1 MALPADVIKLL
12 EDLKSPKEEI
22 RKKSVISLGRYNL
35 PEVKTALSGLTNDS
49 STAVRYF
56 AKKAMKDFES
66 MTAAQI
72 EHSGGFDISQPSS
85 IINEQQASPAQIDE
99 AVKKTA
105 AMPSSDLFDRSGGS
119 LTKILND
126 LKNPDENIK
135 IEAIKKLGEQKEVVA
150 TEPLLGLIHDSVKSV
165 RLYAVQSL
173 GLIGE
178 NRVLTPLLNLLNS
191 EQDAFVVATLVK
203 AIARVGGAQ
212 LIPIIA
218 RYLKDP
224 DARTRAN
231 TIEALE
237 IIGDPKIIKFLI
249 PLLQDENNRVKA
261 NTIKVLSKFGKT
273 NMFEKLEEMLQS
285 DDVSIRGSAIYALSA
300 IGGEQVI
307 ELLEKAKNDED
318 TGNIKKLAEGLAKIN
333 TDRSMELLRELCAH
347 PDKSTADFAAS
358 LCGGKPEPVQEP
370 EPEPEREPIQAPV
383 FQAEKTVIKE
393 TPVENP
399 VSKPAAVFEEPSRP
413 EPSPQKFTSGSP
425 QTKKASPEPVDE
437 MLRRPAA
444 HHTQSHPPAAVEI
457 KTHPQA
463 ALQFGAAV
471 SAQPQLTTF
480 KTTGAPR
487 NFNMQDFEN
496 LWNDTLLLLNNFQKN
511 HPDFSK
517 EQMLAFLKSLESVI
531 E

>member
-1 MALPADVIKLL
+1 MALPTEVIKLL
-12 EDLKSPKEEI
+12 EDLKSTKEEV
-22 RKKSVISLGRYNL
+22 RKKSVITLGRYNL
-35 PEVKTALSGLTNDS
+35 AEVKTALSELTTDT

-56 AKKAMKDFES
+56 AKKALKDFES
-66 MTAAQI
+66 ISASQAEQ
-72 EHSGGFDISQPSS
+72 SGGFDMSSPPPLPSAPV
-85 IINEQQASPAQIDE
+85 INEAPSLKEDAL
-99 AVKKTA
+99 KKTVT
-105 AMPSSDLFDRSGGS
+105 MPSVDLFDRSGGS

-126 LKNPDENIK
+126 LKSPDENVK
-135 IEAIKKLGEQKEVVA
+135 IEAIKQLGDQKEVVA
-150 TEPLLGLIHDSVKSV
+150 TEPLLGLIHDPVKSV

-173 GLIGE
+173 GMIGE

-261 NTIKVLSKFGKT
+261 NSIKVLSKFGKT
-273 NMFEKLEEMLQS
+273 NMFEKLDEMLQS
-285 DDVSIRGSAIYALSA
+285 DDISIRGSAIYALSA

-318 TGNIKKLAEGLAKIN
+318 PGNLKKLAEGLAKIN
-333 TDRSMELLRELCAH
+333 NERSMELLRELSVHSDEEVANL
-347 PDKSTADFAAS
+347 AS
-358 LCGGKPEPVQEP
+358 SFLGSDAGAQDVINAGEAELEDKPEIVSQPELKPVP
-370 EPEPEREPIQAPV
+370 
-383 FQAEKTVIKE
+383 E
-393 TPVENP
+393 TPPP
-399 VSKPAAVFEEPSRP
+399 VTAARQIVPQPAAFEEIKPAAKKPSQQASAYQP
-413 EPSPQKFTSGSP
+413 PPKTQQGQDSSQQIYPQFQTLKIPAGS
-425 QTKKASPEPVDE
+425 
-437 MLRRPAA
+437 
-444 HHTQSHPPAAVEI
+444 
-457 KTHPQA
+457 
-463 ALQFGAAV
+463 
-471 SAQPQLTTF
+471 
-480 KTTGAPR
+480 PR
-487 NFNMQDFEN
+487 NFNMQDFEY
-496 LWNDTLLLLNNFQKN
+496 LWNDTLLLLNNFAKN

-517 EQMLAFLKSLESVI
+517 EQMLAFLRSLETAI

>member
-1 MALPADVIKLL
+1 MALPTEVIKLL
-12 EDLKSPKEEI
+12 EDLKSTKEEV
-22 RKKSVISLGRYNL
+22 RKKSVITLGRYNL
-35 PEVKTALSGLTNDS
+35 AEVKTALSELTNDT

-56 AKKAMKDFES
+56 AKKALKDFES
-66 MTAAQI
+66 ISASQAEQT
-72 EHSGGFDISQPSS
+72 GGFDMSSPSAVASSQPSVTPPS
-85 IINEQQASPAQIDE
+85 SGPVISE
-99 AVKKTA
+99 APSLKEDPLKKPVT
-105 AMPSSDLFDRSGGS
+105 MPSVDLFDRSGGS

-126 LKNPDENIK
+126 LKSPDENVK
-135 IEAIKKLGEQKEVVA
+135 IEAIKQLGDQKEVVA
-150 TEPLLGLIHDSVKSV
+150 TEPLLGLIHDPVKSV

-173 GLIGE
+173 GMIGE

-261 NTIKVLSKFGKT
+261 NSIKVLSKFGKT
-273 NMFEKLEEMLQS
+273 NMFEKLDEMLQS
-285 DDVSIRGSAIYALSA
+285 DDISIRGSAIYALSA

-318 TGNIKKLAEGLAKIN
+318 PGNLKKLAEGLAKIN
-333 TDRSMELLRELCAH
+333 TDRSMELLRELSVH
-347 PDKSTADFAAS
+347 PDEEVSALAS
-358 LCGGKPEPVQEP
+358 SFLGGDAEASEEQVPANAEPEDKPEIVSQP
-370 EPEPEREPIQAPV
+370 ELKTAP
-383 FQAEKTVIKE
+383 QTQQPLSEARQ
-393 TPVENP
+393 NP
-399 VSKPAAVFEEPSRP
+399 PSQPASFEE
-413 EPSPQKFTSGSP
+413 T
-425 QTKKASPEPVDE
+425 
-437 MLRRPAA
+437 RPAA
-444 HHTQSHPPAAVEI
+444 QKISQPASLYLQPSKTQQSQDLSQQAYPQFQTLKIPAG
-457 KTHPQA
+457 P
-463 ALQFGAAV
+463 
-471 SAQPQLTTF
+471 
-480 KTTGAPR
+480 PR
-487 NFNMQDFEN
+487 NFNMQDFEY
-496 LWNDTLLLLNNFQKN
+496 LWNDTLILLNNFAKN

-517 EQMLAFLKSLESVI
+517 EQMLAFLRALETAI

>member
-1 MALPADVIKLL
+1 MALPAEVIKLL
-12 EDLKSPKEEI
+12 EDLKSAKEEI
-22 RKKSVISLGRYNL
+22 RKKAVITLGRHNL
-35 PEVKTALSGLTNDS
+35 PEVKDALNELTNDS

-66 MTAAQI
+66 MTATQVQQ
-72 EHSGGFDISQPSS
+72 SGGFDLVSGAPALQVPPV
-85 IINEQQASPAQIDE
+85 QQAPSAHAE
-99 AVKKTA
+99 APIPEEPVKKPLA
-105 AMPSSDLFDRSGGS
+105 PPPADLFGSGGGS

-126 LKNPDENIK
+126 LKSHDENVK
-135 IEAIKKLGEQKEVVA
+135 IEAIKQLGDKKEVVA
-150 TEPLLGLIHDSVKSV
+150 TEPLLGLIHDPSKSV
-165 RLYAVQSL
+165 RLYTVQSL

-261 NTIKVLSKFGKT
+261 NSIKVLSKFGKT
-273 NMFEKLEEMLQS
+273 NMFEKLDEMLQS
-285 DDVSIRGSAIYALSA
+285 DDISIRGSAIYALSA

-318 TGNIKKLAEGLAKIN
+318 SGNLKKLAEGLAKIN
-333 TDRSMELLRELCAH
+333 TDRSMELLRELAQN
-347 PDKSTADFAAS
+347 PDDEVSSFARS
-358 LCGGKPEPVQEP
+358 LLGEAAEEEKQPEAPPPAEKFEEKPKAFEPPLAKPE
-370 EPEPEREPIQAPV
+370 
-383 FQAEKTVIKE
+383 
-393 TPVENP
+393 
-399 VSKPAAVFEEPSRP
+399 
-413 EPSPQKFTSGSP
+413 QK
-425 QTKKASPEPVDE
+425 
-437 MLRRPAA
+437 
-444 HHTQSHPPAAVEI
+444 PPAAVRQ
-457 KTHPQA
+457 PQA
-463 ALQFGAAV
+463 EQQFVKPPAAEPLKKTPQPESV
-471 SAQPQLTTF
+471 RQQPAAAQHQAATDQPQFHSL
-480 KTTGAPR
+480 KSAGAPR
-487 NFNMQDFEN
+487 NFNAQDFEY
-496 LWNDTLLLLNNFQKN
+496 LWNDTLFLLNTFQKN

-517 EQMLAFLKSLESVI
+517 DKMLAFIRSLESVI

>member
-1 MALPADVIKLL
+1 MALPTEVIKLL
-12 EDLKSPKEEI
+12 EDLKSTKEEV
-22 RKKSVISLGRYNL
+22 RKKSVITLGRYNL
-35 PEVKTALSGLTNDS
+35 AEVKTALSELTNDT

-56 AKKAMKDFES
+56 AKKALKDFES
-66 MTAAQI
+66 ISASQV
-72 EHSGGFDISQPSS
+72 EQSGGFDMSSPSPSPSPQPSLTPPPS
-85 IINEQQASPAQIDE
+85 APVINEAPSLKEDAL
-99 AVKKTA
+99 KKPVT
-105 AMPSSDLFDRSGGS
+105 MPSVDLFDRSGGS

-126 LKNPDENIK
+126 LKSPDENVK
-135 IEAIKKLGEQKEVVA
+135 IEAIKQLGDQKEVVA
-150 TEPLLGLIHDSVKSV
+150 TEPLLGLIHDPVKSV

-173 GLIGE
+173 GMIGE

-261 NTIKVLSKFGKT
+261 NSIKVLSKFGKT
-273 NMFEKLEEMLQS
+273 NMFEKLDEMLQS
-285 DDVSIRGSAIYALSA
+285 DDISIRGSAIYALSA

-318 TGNIKKLAEGLAKIN
+318 TGNLKKLAEGLAKIN
-333 TDRSMELLRELCAH
+333 TDRSTELLRELSVHSDEEVAN
-347 PDKSTADFAAS
+347 FAS
-358 LCGGKPEPVQEP
+358 SFLGGDAGAQDDAGAGEEAEPEDKPEIISQPELKPV
-370 EPEPEREPIQAPV
+370 A
-383 FQAEKTVIKE
+383 E
-393 TPVENP
+393 TPQPLIP
-399 VSKPAAVFEEPSRP
+399 VRQIVPQPAAFEEIKPAAKKPSQQTSAYQP
-413 EPSPQKFTSGSP
+413 PPKTQQGQDSVQQPYPQFQTLKIPAGS
-425 QTKKASPEPVDE
+425 
-437 MLRRPAA
+437 
-444 HHTQSHPPAAVEI
+444 
-457 KTHPQA
+457 
-463 ALQFGAAV
+463 
-471 SAQPQLTTF
+471 
-480 KTTGAPR
+480 PR
-487 NFNMQDFEN
+487 NFNMQDFEY
-496 LWNDTLLLLNNFQKN
+496 LWNDTLLLLNNFAKN

-517 EQMLAFLKSLESVI
+517 EQMLAFLRSLETAI

>member
-1 MALPADVIKLL
+1 MALPAEVVKLL
-12 EDLKSPKEEI
+12 EDLKSPKEEV
-22 RKKSVISLGRYNL
+22 RKKAVITLGRHNL
-35 PEVKTALSGLTNDS
+35 PEVRDALNELVNDT

-66 MTAAQI
+66 MTAVQV
-72 EHSGGFDISQPSS
+72 EQTGGFDLAPRPS
-85 IINEQQASPAQIDE
+85 APPAAPVTPPPAAE
-99 AVKKTA
+99 APPRVEEPVKKSITPPPA
-105 AMPSSDLFDRSGGS
+105 DLFGSGGGS

-126 LKNPDENIK
+126 LKSPDETVK
-135 IEAIKKLGEQKEVVA
+135 IEAIKQLGEKKEVVA
-150 TEPLLGLIHDSVKSV
+150 TEPLLGLIHDPSKTV

-261 NTIKVLSKFGKT
+261 NSIKVLSKFGKT
-273 NMFEKLEEMLQS
+273 NMFEKLDEMLHS
-285 DDVSIRGSAIYALSA
+285 DDASIRGSAIYALSA

-307 ELLEKAKNDED
+307 ELLEKAKDDED
-318 TGNIKKLAEGLAKIN
+318 PANLKKLAEGLAKIN
-333 TDRSMELLRELCAH
+333 TERSLELLRELTFH
-347 PDKSTADFAAS
+347 PDAEVSGLARS
-358 LCGGKPEPVQEP
+358 LLGGGEAQPAPPGPKPAEP
-370 EPEPEREPIQAPV
+370 EIP
-383 FQAEKTVIKE
+383 KY
-393 TPVENP
+393 VE
-399 VSKPAAVFEEPSRP
+399 
-413 EPSPQKFTSGSP
+413 
-425 QTKKASPEPVDE
+425 
-437 MLRRPAA
+437 
-444 HHTQSHPPAAVEI
+444 PPAV
-457 KTHPQA
+457 KQA
-463 ALQFGAAV
+463 IAEQKP
-471 SAQPQLTTF
+471 AQPQRPPQAEPQF
-480 KTTGAPR
+480 VRQAPPAEPVKKTPPQEPVVQQEAARYQAPLDQPQFQSIRATGAPR
-487 NFNMQDFEN
+487 NFTSQDFEH
-496 LWNDTLLLLNNFQKN
+496 LWNDTLLLLNTFQKN
-511 HPDFSK
+511 HPDFTRDR
-517 EQMLAFLKSLESVI
+517 MLAFLRSLESVL

>member
-1 MALPADVIKLL
+1 MALPAEVVKLL
-12 EDLKSPKEEI
+12 EDLKSAKEET
-22 RKKSVISLGRYNL
+22 RKKAVITLGRYNL
-35 PEVKTALSGLTNDS
+35 PEVKASLSELTNDA

-56 AKKAMKDFES
+56 AKKALKDFES
-66 MTAAQI
+66 MTAANV
-72 EHSGGFDISQPSS
+72 EHSGGFDL
-85 IINEQQASPAQIDE
+85 NVHSPAPASHPSAPSMDSVMKEE
-99 AVKKTA
+99 AFKKPVA
-105 AMPSSDLFDRSGGS
+105 PPPADLFGSGGGS

-126 LKNPDENIK
+126 LKSPDENVK
-135 IEAIKKLGEQKEVVA
+135 IEAIKQLGEKKEVVA
-150 TEPLLGLIHDSVKSV
+150 TEPLLGLIHDPVKSV

-261 NTIKVLSKFGKT
+261 NSIKVLSKFGKT
-273 NMFEKLEEMLQS
+273 NMFEKLDEMLQS
-285 DDVSIRGSAIYALSA
+285 DDISIRGSAIYALSA

-318 TGNIKKLAEGLAKIN
+318 PSNLKKLAEGLAKIN
-333 TDRSMELLRELCAH
+333 TERSLELLRELSVH
-347 PDKSTADFAAS
+347 PDAEVSAFAMS
-358 LCGGKPEPVQEP
+358 LLGGEEEGPEAEAPFVP
-370 EPEPEREPIQAPV
+370 EPETVPVEKPQIQQAPKPIQPEPKIP
-383 FQAEKTVIKE
+383 QAEVIQQQERKTEKHAEPEVHKA
-393 TPVENP
+393 
-399 VSKPAAVFEEPSRP
+399 PAVQAV
-413 EPSPQKFTSGSP
+413 Q
-425 QTKKASPEPVDE
+425 
-437 MLRRPAA
+437 AA
-444 HHTQSHPPAAVEI
+444 HGAKAQAQLRTLSAPPA
-457 KTHPQA
+457 
-463 ALQFGAAV
+463 
-471 SAQPQLTTF
+471 QPH
-480 KTTGAPR
+480 
-487 NFNMQDFEN
+487 NFTQQDFEN
-496 LWNDTLLLLNNFQKN
+496 LWNDTLFLLNNFQKS

-517 EQMLAFLKSLESVI
+517 DKMAAFLRSLETVL

>member
-1 MALPADVIKLL
+1 MALPAEVVKLL
-12 EDLKSPKEEI
+12 EDLKSAKEET
-22 RKKSVISLGRYNL
+22 RKKAVITLGRYNL
-35 PEVKTALSGLTNDS
+35 PEVKASLSELTNDA

-56 AKKAMKDFES
+56 AKKALKDFES
-66 MTAAQI
+66 MTATNV
-72 EHSGGFDISQPSS
+72 EHSGGFDLNAHS
-85 IINEQQASPAQIDE
+85 SPAPPPVNPPAAPSLDSIVKEE
-99 AVKKTA
+99 AFKKPVA
-105 AMPSSDLFDRSGGS
+105 PPPADLFGSGGGS

-126 LKNPDENIK
+126 LKSPDENVK
-135 IEAIKKLGEQKEVVA
+135 IEAIKQLGEKKEVVA
-150 TEPLLGLIHDSVKSV
+150 TEPLLGLIHDPVKSV

-261 NTIKVLSKFGKT
+261 NSIKVLSKFGKT
-273 NMFEKLEEMLQS
+273 NMFEKLDEMLQS
-285 DDVSIRGSAIYALSA
+285 DDISIRGSAIYALSA

-318 TGNIKKLAEGLAKIN
+318 PSNLKKLAEGLAKIN
-333 TDRSMELLRELCAH
+333 TERSLELLRELSVH
-347 PDKSTADFAAS
+347 PDAEVSAFALS
-358 LCGGKPEPVQEP
+358 LLGGEEEGPEDETPAAPKPETVPVEKPHIHEAPKSVTPEPKIAHTEVVQPQERKIEKRP
-370 EPEPEREPIQAPV
+370 EPEHHKAPAVQTAQAQHGAKP
-383 FQAEKTVIKE
+383 QPDTAQLKTL
-393 TPVENP
+393 N
-399 VSKPAAVFEEPSRP
+399 
-413 EPSPQKFTSGSP
+413 
-425 QTKKASPEPVDE
+425 
-437 MLRRPAA
+437 
-444 HHTQSHPPAAVEI
+444 
-457 KTHPQA
+457 
-463 ALQFGAAV
+463 
-471 SAQPQLTTF
+471 AQP
-480 KTTGAPR
+480 AHPR
-487 NFNMQDFEN
+487 NFTQQDFEN
-496 LWNDTLLLLNNFQKN
+496 LWNDTLFLLNNFQKS

-517 EQMLAFLKSLESVI
+517 DKMAAFLRSLETVL

>member
-1 MALPADVIKLL
+1 MALPTEVIKLL
-12 EDLKSPKEEI
+12 EDLKSAKEEV
-22 RKKSVISLGRYNL
+22 RKKAVITLGRYNFAQ
-35 PEVKTALSGLTNDS
+35 VKTALSELTNDT

-56 AKKAMKDFES
+56 AKKALKDFES
-66 MTAAQI
+66 ISASQAEQ
-72 EHSGGFDISQPSS
+72 SGGFDISSPPAAQRPPAPAPAPAPASAPAPAFDPPPAPV
-85 IINEQQASPAQIDE
+85 IKEAHHLKEDAFKKQA
-99 AVKKTA
+99 TMHA
-105 AMPSSDLFDRSGGS
+105 ADLFDRGGGS

-126 LKNPDENIK
+126 LKSPDENIK
-135 IEAIKKLGEQKEVVA
+135 IEAIKQLGEQKEVVA
-150 TEPLLGLIHDSVKSV
+150 TEPLLGLIHDPVKSV

-261 NTIKVLSKFGKT
+261 NSIKVLSKFGKT
-273 NMFEKLEEMLQS
+273 NMFEKLDEMLQS
-285 DDVSIRGSAIYALSA
+285 DDISIRGSAIYALSA

-307 ELLEKAKNDED
+307 ELLEKAKNDGD
-318 TGNIKKLAEGLAKIN
+318 AGNLKKLAEGLAKIN
-333 TDRSMELLRELCAH
+333 TERSNELLRELSAH
-347 PDKSTADFAAS
+347 PDKEVASFAS
-358 LCGGKPEPVQEP
+358 SFLGGAGRQHAPDSAAETPAEHKPEAILQPQLK
-370 EPEPEREPIQAPV
+370 QAP
-383 FQAEKTVIKE
+383 E
-393 TPVENP
+393 TQRP
-399 VSKPAAVFEEPSRP
+399 SPAAVQAAPGPPAPEETNIEAQKPFQQTPAYQQPPKTQPERSAGQHSRP
-413 EPSPQKFTSGSP
+413 QF
-425 QTKKASPEPVDE
+425 QTLV
-437 MLRRPAA
+437 
-444 HHTQSHPPAAVEI
+444 PPA
-457 KTHPQA
+457 
-463 ALQFGAAV
+463 G
-471 SAQPQLTTF
+471 
-480 KTTGAPR
+480 GPR
-487 NFNMQDFEN
+487 NFNMQDFEY
-496 LWNDTLLLLNNFQKN
+496 LWNDALLLLNNFAKN

-517 EQMLAFLKSLESVI
+517 EQMLAFLKSLETAI

>member
-1 MALPADVIKLL
+1 MALPAEVIKLL
-12 EDLKSPKEEI
+12 EDLKSAKEEI
-22 RKKSVISLGRYNL
+22 RKKAVITLGRHNL
-35 PEVKTALSGLTNDS
+35 PEVKDALNELTNDS

-66 MTAAQI
+66 MTATQVQQ
-72 EHSGGFDISQPSS
+72 SGGFDLISGAPALQVPPV
-85 IINEQQASPAQIDE
+85 QQAPSAHVE
-99 AVKKTA
+99 APIPEEIVKKPLA
-105 AMPSSDLFDRSGGS
+105 PPPADLFGSGGGS

-126 LKNPDENIK
+126 LKSHDENVK
-135 IEAIKKLGEQKEVVA
+135 IEAIKQLGDKKEVVA
-150 TEPLLGLIHDSVKSV
+150 TEPLLGLIHDPSKSV
-165 RLYAVQSL
+165 RLYTVQSL

-261 NTIKVLSKFGKT
+261 NSIKVLSKFGKT
-273 NMFEKLEEMLQS
+273 NMFEKLDEMLQS
-285 DDVSIRGSAIYALSA
+285 DDISIRGSAIYALSA

-318 TGNIKKLAEGLAKIN
+318 PGNLKKLAEGLAKIN
-333 TDRSMELLRELCAH
+333 TDRSMELLRELAQN
-347 PDKSTADFAAS
+347 PDDEVSSFALS
-358 LCGGKPEPVQEP
+358 LLGEGAEEEKQPEAPKPPEKFEEKPKAFEPPFVKQEQKPSVTQHQPQAEPQFAKPPEAEPLKKTQQPEPVRQ
-370 EPEPEREPIQAPV
+370 
-383 FQAEKTVIKE
+383 
-393 TPVENP
+393 
-399 VSKPAAVFEEPSRP
+399 PAAA
-413 EPSPQKFTSGSP
+413 QH
-425 QTKKASPEPVDE
+425 Q
-437 MLRRPAA
+437 AA
-444 HHTQSHPPAAVEI
+444 HD
-457 KTHPQA
+457 HPQFQSLKIA
-463 ALQFGAAV
+463 
-471 SAQPQLTTF
+471 
-480 KTTGAPR
+480 GAPR
-487 NFNMQDFEN
+487 NFNTQDFEY
-496 LWNDTLLLLNNFQKN
+496 LWNDTLLLLNTFQKN

-517 EQMLAFLKSLESVI
+517 DKMLAFIRSLESVI